1 MSSMLRNFE
10 VWFTVYEDDALTI
23 TNTNLSGLTT
33 IVSAIT
39 YEQAEAMIRAQYS
52 NRVNIHSIY
61 QK

>member
-39 YEQAEAMIRAQYS
+39 YQQAEAMIRAQYS